1 MNYRKFG
8 NTDLK
13 VSEIG
18 FGAWTIGGP
27 AYAGGIQIG
36 WGNTDDRTSIKALEK
51 AFDSGINFF
60 DTADFYG
67 LGHSEKLI
75 GQVFGNHSKV
85 IIATKAGHRLDSK
98 EQIQIDYSYDYLK
111 KACSESLQRLNRET
125 IDYYQLHTARL
136 ADLEKGECIRA
147 LQDLKLEGKIRYWG
161 ISLNTYEPGPEIE
174 FFLQKKKGHGFQA
187 ALNLINQRVLQFLPR
202 IYDQNYGVIARMP
215 LQFGLLTGKFNRN
228 TRFSPDDHRKN
239 RLNPEILGES
249 EEYLKPIW
257 EMAKKYKTTPTAFAL
272 RFVLSFTEVSTVIP
286 GIRNEEQIQQN
297 IADLEKIDETDIQ
310 FLKKLFAEKLSELL
324 EKIQRYG

>member
-1 MNYRKFG
+1 MNYRQFG
-8 NTDLK
+8 NTELS

-18 FGAWTIGGP
+18 FGAWTIGGS

-36 WGNTDDRTSIKALEK
+36 WGQTDDRTSIKALEK

-75 GQVFGNHSKV
+75 GQVFGNQPKV
-85 IIATKAGHRLDSK
+85 IIATKVGHRLDSK

-111 KACSESLQRLNRET
+111 RACSESLQRLNREA

-136 ADLEKGECIRA
+136 ADLEYGECIRA
-147 LQDLKLEGKIRYWG
+147 MKDLTLEGKIRYWG
-161 ISLNTYEPGPEIE
+161 ISLNTYEPEPELE
-174 FFLQKKKGHGFQA
+174 YFLHNKIGHGFQVV
-187 ALNLINQRVLQFLPR
+187 LNILNQKILDSIQKCNE
-202 IYDQNYGVIARMP
+202 QQYGIIARMP
-215 LQFGLLTGKFNRN
+215 LQFGLLTNKFNKE
-228 TRFSPDDHRKN
+228 TRFSPDDHRST
-239 RLNPEILGES
+239 RLNPEILEMA
-249 EEYLKPIW
+249 EEYLLPIW
-257 EMAKKYKTTPTAFAL
+257 EMAKKYETNPTAFAL
-272 RFVLSFTEVSTVIP
+272 RFVLSFDEVSTVIP
-286 GIRNEEQIQQN
+286 GIRNEEQVKQN
-297 IADLEKIDETDIQ
+297 IADLAKIDETDIQ